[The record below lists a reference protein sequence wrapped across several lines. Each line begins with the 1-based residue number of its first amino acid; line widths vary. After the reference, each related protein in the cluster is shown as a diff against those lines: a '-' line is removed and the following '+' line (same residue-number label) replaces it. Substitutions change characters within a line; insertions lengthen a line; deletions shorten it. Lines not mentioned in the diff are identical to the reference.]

1 MTPVAVS
8 TTMWLVWGKI
18 AIGHR
23 NDARALET
31 SINNGADSANEATDL
46 ERMFFASVQAVTSA
60 WFSVEALHFRLW
72 DVHRQ
77 SDPDTNFA
85 AANEKKKRL
94 GQVRRAIKGSTS
106 RPPAELTGDLL
117 WLYCLRNKAVHFST
131 EQVRPTEPHPSIP
144 GGFGPKEHVTFS
156 VENADCAVR
165 IMLACLAACVTDPT
179 APVETWAS
187 ESAGG
192 LDQLRG
198 LLRP

>member
-31 SINNGADSANEATDL
+31 SINNGADSGNEATDL

-77 SDPDTNFA
+77 SDPGTNFA
-85 AANEKKKRL
+85 APNEKKKRL
-94 GQVRRAIKGSTS
+94 RQVRRAVEGSTS
-106 RPPAELTGDLL
+106 CPPVELTGDLL

-131 EQVRPTEPHPSIP
+131 EQVRPTKPHPSIP
-144 GGFGPKEHVTFS
+144 GGFGPTEHVMFS
-156 VENADCAVR
+156 VNTADRAVG
-165 IMLACLAACVTDPT
+165 IMLACLAACVTEPT
-179 APVETWAS
+179 PPVAMWAA

-192 LDQLRG
+192 LDQLRR
-198 LLRP
+198 LLAP